1 MKQNVE
7 APHTTIDVDSSSMRL
22 FSPSTLVD
30 DKQAIANIVKQ

>member
-7 APHTTIDVDSSSMRL
+7 APHTTIEVESSSQRL
-22 FSPSTLVD
+22 LSPSTLIE